1 MLRLKAL
8 REWIFWLNEIFFL
21 TSESSESGLRRKR
34 RVFGFNSDGE
44 SLDRFNSYLS
54 TCLLVFLLYYC
65 KTTMEMICV
74 LVSPLLPYLWIIKST
89 RRVREWRRKHFL
101 KNVMTKLL
109 HQQRWH
115 CVISNSDNDHV
126 MNLLHPDIKYIK
138 GASVSSSLHLVR
150 HAGTVTHHSGLDFAS
165 EVSLLA
171 GEAKGLL
178 KQEELKYYLKR
189 LLPEQMPELFRH
201 WLK

>member
-1 MLRLKAL
+1 MFSCL
-8 REWIFWLNEIFFL
+8 
-21 TSESSESGLRRKR
+21 SSP
-34 RVFGFNSDGE
+34 
-44 SLDRFNSYLS
+44 
-54 TCLLVFLLYYC
+54 LLQNR
-65 KTTMEMICV
+65 TMEMICV

-126 MNLLHPDIKYIK
+126 INLLHTDIKYIK